1 MKKIKD
7 SSIRADDF
15 MTNSIVITR
24 PIYSYVLIMFIIA
37 TLIALVWGIF
47 GSIPQRIEGMGEIG
61 TLSGLER
68 VLPSFGGQIKSVNFK
83 NGDTVQTGDVLF
95 VLEKTE
101 IDQGIENLKLSIKQL
116 EQQKALTSSRIYKS
130 AGLKKEANTLAKS
143 RLNKSI
149 EQLDKDIAFY
159 EKKEADDKQLY
170 QKGLITREQYFSS
183 KTDLVALKNKKIS
196 AKEQLS
202 LISLN
207 KEEVEFNNI
216 FDENDI
222 SNQIEV
228 LKSSLV
234 ELEKNYKLQTE
245 IIANSNGIIGEI
257 SGRIGDVISP
267 GYKLAII
274 HYQGKD
280 LKNYVLNLYVPYN
293 ANEPI
298 KKGMSVDIQPFNVD
312 HNKYGWLQGKVNYV
326 SSIPA
331 DDYAMLE
338 TLGNKNVVELI
349 DFRGS
354 TYKVV
359 VILETDPNTFSGFK
373 WSNNK
378 GPQIKLSSGQLSIGY
393 VNVKVKAPIDF
404 VLPIFNDYFN

>member
-245 IIANSNGIIGEI
+245 IIANSNGVIGEI
-257 SGRIGDVISP
+257 SGRIGDVIAP

-274 HYQGKD
+274 YYNGKD

>member
-116 EQQKALTSSRIYKS
+116 EQQKALISSRIYKS

-354 TYKVV
+354 TYKIV

-378 GPQIKLSSGQLSIGY
+378 GPQIKLTTGQLSIGY

>member
-245 IIANSNGIIGEI
+245 IIANSNGVIGEI
-257 SGRIGDVISP
+257 SGRIGDVIAP

-274 HYQGKD
+274 YYNGKD

-378 GPQIKLSSGQLSIGY
+378 GPQIKLTTGQLSIGY

>member
-378 GPQIKLSSGQLSIGY
+378 GPQIKLTTGQLSIGY

>member
-116 EQQKALTSSRIYKS
+116 EQQKALISSRIYKS
-130 AGLKKEANTLAKS
+130 AALKKEANTLAKS

-245 IIANSNGIIGEI
+245 IIANSNGVIGEI
-257 SGRIGDVISP
+257 SGRIGDVITP

-274 HYQGKD
+274 YYQGKD

-312 HNKYGWLQGKVNYV
+312 HNKY
-326 SSIPA
+326 
-331 DDYAMLE
+331 
-338 TLGNKNVVELI
+338 
-349 DFRGS
+349 
-354 TYKVV
+354 
-359 VILETDPNTFSGFK
+359 
-373 WSNNK
+373 
-378 GPQIKLSSGQLSIGY
+378 
-393 VNVKVKAPIDF
+393 
-404 VLPIFNDYFN
+404 

>member
-298 KKGMSVDIQPFNVD
+298 KKCMSVDIQPFNVD

-349 DFRGS
+349 DFSGS